1 MEKQISKKVNV
12 KLKRFKRALFSF
24 FAVLIFFFAFY
35 YAFLTQKV
43 SEKDVPNYAALK
55 IDSYQEYKSSIS
67 NTQKGIKALIENKQL
82 EQINYYKDLFKD
94 LNLEKKD
101 NPFVKLF

>member
-1 MEKQISKKVNV
+1 MEKQISKKVNA
-12 KLKRFKRALFSF
+12 KLKRFKRTFFGF
-24 FAVLIFFFAFY
+24 FAVLIFFIVFY
-35 YAFLTQKV
+35 YFFLSQKA

-82 EQINYYKDLFKD
+82 EQINYYKDLFKN

-101 NPFVKLF
+101 NPFVKFF